1 MTYRGQIKNGVVV
14 LEGNPPLPEGTQVRV
29 EAVQTPAET
38 PLQTPETPNVWDGLL
53 ELAGTAEG
61 LPPDAS
67 QNIDYYLYGL
77 PKR

>member
-1 MTYRGQIKNGVVV
+1 MAYRGQVKNGVVV
-14 LEGNPPLPEGTQVRV
+14 LEGNPPLPEGTRVRV
-29 EAVQTPAET
+29 EAVQSPAET
-38 PLQTPETPNVWDGLL
+38 PPQTPNVWDGLL

-67 QNIDYYLYGL
+67 QNIDHYLYGL